1 LYDGLKDLDQSY
13 LHSLQNM
20 MRNAGIHLIFIKFLI
35 KPEKVIENEEVENF
49 YRNLLKFWENFL
61 KDNLTNF

>member
-1 LYDGLKDLDQSY
+1 
-13 LHSLQNM
+13 